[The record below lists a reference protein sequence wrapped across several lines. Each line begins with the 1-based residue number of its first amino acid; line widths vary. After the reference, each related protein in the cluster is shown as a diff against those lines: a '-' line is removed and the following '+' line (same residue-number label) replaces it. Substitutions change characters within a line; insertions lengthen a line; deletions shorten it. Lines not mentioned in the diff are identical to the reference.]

1 MLLYRV
7 KLKYKLSLLDLNN
20 IKWQKMAE
28 RQCPNCGF
36 LLEEDESTCL
46 ECGYNIDE
54 EFDIEDDLEDYE

>member
-1 MLLYRV
+1 
-7 KLKYKLSLLDLNN
+7 
-20 IKWQKMAE
+20 MAE